1 MHMKL
6 SLSKTLKSLRNLRK
20 KDMYDDSNFDYHIRT
35 RQNCNNII
43 FEDDSFR
50 KFNPDKKE
58 DSDNNLK
65 LKIYDKMKRDGYF
78 NYDEGLK
85 IISPKFYEIMKNI
98 GKFINN
104 LGEPTGK
111 VLYYSDFRKDAGS
124 HLNKYY

>member
-1 MHMKL
+1 
-6 SLSKTLKSLRNLRK
+6 
-20 KDMYDDSNFDYHIRT
+20 MYDDSNFDYHIRT
-35 RQNCNNII
+35 RQNCNII

-111 VLYYSDFRKDAGS
+111 VLYYSDFRKDADQK